1 MTVLELNFLVALG
14 TIGLQVGAVLLLVL
28 FFLRKNPVFAPL
40 AEFTGKWGLVI
51 GFLLTLASTVMSLV
65 YSEIY
70 GIVPCSLCWLQRV
83 FIYSQV
89 VVFGVALFLK
99 DMRAAWY
106 SIWLSVFGAV
116 VSLYQHYMQISE
128 VGGLPCPVS
137 GGDCGKRFIY
147 EFDYITFPLVAF
159 SAFAFLIVLMLFVL
173 AKERRAPVIQ

>member
-1 MTVLELNFLVALG
+1 MTVLELNYLVALG
-14 TIGLQVGAVLLLVL
+14 TIALQVGAVVLLGVYL
-28 FFLRKNPVFAPL
+28 FRKNPAVAPIADL
-40 AEFTGKWGLVI
+40 AGKWGIAL
-51 GFLLTLASTVMSLV
+51 GFLLTLASAVMSLV

-70 GIVPCSLCWLQRV
+70 GVLPCGLCWLQRV

-106 SIWLSVFGAV
+106 SIWLSIFGAV
-116 VSLYQHYMQISE
+116 VALYHHYIQISDSST
-128 VGGLPCPVS
+128 LPCPAS

-159 SAFAFLIVLMLFVL
+159 SMLAFVIILMLLVL
-173 AKERRAPVIQ
+173 ERSKRS